1 MTDPPPIPEQ
11 AITEGAGEAG
21 ALVGA
26 EERLALREAQPRRP
40 RSYLA
45 RVTVRT
51 MGRWGAAMGGLWLG
65 FIALLAIFA
74 PLIASS
80 FPLVMKSAD
89 GTVSSPWIAFL
100 KPMDVA
106 LPLLAAMALLLLF
119 GFRGWATARKW
130 LVFLVVGGSV
140 VGASYLVVSP
150 PALATYDTYRGGLKS
165 GEIEWAVHTPIRF
178 SPSDRLRDQPKAEPV
193 APSGT
198 HWLGTT
204 RNNADLASRMIHAC
218 RIALAVGFIATGIAV
233 VIGVAVGGLMGYF
246 SRTVDLLGMRLVEIF
261 EAIPQ
266 LYLLLTFVAFFP
278 RNQYTL
284 YFIMVIIGLV
294 SWTGYAR
301 FTRAEFLKLREQD
314 FVVATKALGL
324 PLRSTLFKHML
335 PNGVAPVLVTASF
348 GIASAI
354 LAEAFLSFI
363 GLGLADEPSWGQ
375 LLSQAVGGGGTFVW
389 WIAIFPGLAI
399 FLTVFAYNLIGESL
413 RDAIDPHTQKA
424 SQA

>member
-1 MTDPPPIPEQ
+1 MTEATHPEQ
-11 AITEGAGEAG
+11 PRVPDSDG
-21 ALVGA
+21 ALVGRD
-26 EERLALREAQPRRP
+26 ERAALHSVDQPRRP

-45 RVTVRT
+45 GVAFRT
-51 MGRWGAAMGGLWLG
+51 MGRVGAAMGGVWLG
-65 FIALLAIFA
+65 LIALLAVFA

-80 FPLVMKSAD
+80 FPLAMKSAD
-89 GTVSSPWIAFL
+89 GTISSPWLEYL

-106 LPLLAAMALLLLF
+106 LPILAGLALLLVF
-119 GFRGWATARKW
+119 GFRRVGAAKK
-130 LVFLVVGGSV
+130 FLAFVVVGGAT
-140 VGASYLVVSP
+140 VGGSYALVSP
-150 PALATYDTYRGGLKS
+150 PALATFDTYRVGLAS
-165 GEIEWAVHTPIRF
+165 GEIEWAVRTPIAF
-178 SPSDRLRDQPKAEPV
+178 SPSDRMRDQPNTQPLS
-193 APSGT
+193 PSWT
-198 HWLGTT
+198 HPLGTT

-233 VIGVAVGGLMGYF
+233 VIGVTVGGLMGYF

-301 FTRAEFLKLREQD
+301 FTRAEFLKLRQQD

-363 GLGLADEPSWGQ
+363 GLGLVDEPSWGQ